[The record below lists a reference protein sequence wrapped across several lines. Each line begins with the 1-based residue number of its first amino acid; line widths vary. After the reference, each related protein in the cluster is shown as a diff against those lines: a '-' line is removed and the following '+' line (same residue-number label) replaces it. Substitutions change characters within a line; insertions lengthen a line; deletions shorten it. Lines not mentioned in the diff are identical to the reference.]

1 MDPLVVI
8 VMGSKSDLEQAH
20 HIQAGLAEFDVA
32 SELRVASAHKSAHHL
47 LQLLDEYESQ
57 ECSLV
62 YIAVAGR
69 CNALGGLIDVNTSS
83 PVINCPPYSGK
94 FGGADIFSSL
104 RMPGGVA
111 CVTVLEPQA
120 AALAAVK
127 ILALRDPALAQ
138 RVRRY
143 QRALETTIIQH
154 DGEVRND
161 PWTPP
166 LPTD

>member
-1 MDPLVVI
+1 VDALVVI

-20 HIQAGLAEFDVA
+20 RIQAALAEFDIP
-32 SELRVASAHKSAHHL
+32 SELRVASAHKSARYL
-47 LQLLDEYESQ
+47 LQLLAQYESQ
-57 ECSLV
+57 ERPLV

-69 CNALGGLIDVNTSS
+69 SNALGGVIDANTRS
-83 PVINCPPYSGK
+83 PVINCPPYSTK
-94 FGGADIFSSL
+94 FGGADILSSL

-111 CVTVLEPQA
+111 CLTVLEPQA

-127 ILALRDPALAQ
+127 ILALCDRALAQ

-143 QRALETTIIQH
+143 QKALEATIIQH
-154 DGEVRND
+154 DAEVRND

-166 LPTD
+166 LPTQ